1 MHVSWDIMRDGL
13 PIIIVN
19 LKTYEQGY
27 GADGFELCKIMEEI
41 SIEHNV
47 NLAAAVSAID
57 LVDYADNLKIPIF
70 AQHVDGVN
78 FGSNTG
84 SILPEAVRYS
94 GAVGTLVNHA
104 ECQMEWKDIEATIN
118 RCRELGLTTVL
129 CTADAAATERGAGLN
144 PDMIAVE
151 PPELIGGD
159 ISVTTADPDI
169 IKKTVEAVKSV
180 NPNVE
185 VLTGAGVENGE
196 DVRMAIEF
204 GTMGVLLAS
213 GVTKAN
219 NPEEVLKDLCESLRK
234 LSN

>member
-1 MHVSWDIMRDGL
+1 MCVSWDIMRDGL

-57 LVDYADNLKIPIF
+57 LVDYSDNLKIPIF
-70 AQHVDGVN
+70 AQHVDGVTY
-78 FGSNTG
+78 GSNTG

-104 ECQMEWKDIEATIN
+104 ECQMSWEEIEKTIN
-118 RCRELGLTTVL
+118 RCKELGLSTVL
-129 CTADAAATERGAGLN
+129 CTADLNSSEKGSHLN
-144 PDMIAVE
+144 PDMVAVE

-159 ISVTTADPDI
+159 ISVSTAKPEI
-169 IKKTVEAVKSV
+169 ISDTVEVVKKINSNISV
-180 NPNVE
+180 
-185 VLTGAGVENGE
+185 LCGAGVKNQK
-196 DVRMAIEF
+196 DVSKAISLGSE
-204 GTMGVLLAS
+204 GILLAS
-213 GVTKAN
+213 GVVKSTE
-219 NPEEVLKDLCESLRK
+219 PRIVLLDLIKVL
-234 LSN
+234 

>member
-1 MHVSWDIMRDGL
+1 MRDGL

-57 LVDYADNLKIPIF
+57 LVDYSDNLKIPIF
-70 AQHVDGVN
+70 AQHVDGVTY
-78 FGSNTG
+78 GSNTG

-104 ECQMEWKDIEATIN
+104 ECQMNWGEIEKTIN
-118 RCRELGLTTVL
+118 RCKELGLTTVL
-129 CTADAAATERGAGLN
+129 CTADLASSEKGSHLD

-159 ISVTTADPDI
+159 ISVSTAKPEI
-169 IKKTVEAVKSV
+169 ISDTVEIVKKINSNISV
-180 NPNVE
+180 
-185 VLTGAGVENGE
+185 LCGAGVKNQE
-196 DVRMAIEF
+196 DVSKAISLGSE
-204 GTMGVLLAS
+204 GILLAS
-213 GVTKAN
+213 GVVKSSE
-219 NPEEVLKDLCESLRK
+219 PRKVLLDLIKGL
-234 LSN
+234 

>member
-78 FGSNTG
+78 YGSNTG

-104 ECQMEWKDIEATIN
+104 ECQMSWKEIEKTIN
-118 RCRELGLTTVL
+118 RCKELDLTTVL
-129 CTADAAATERGAGLN
+129 CTADIESSEKGSHLN
-144 PDMIAVE
+144 PDMLAVE

-159 ISVTTADPDI
+159 ISVSTAKPEI
-169 IKKTVEAVKSV
+169 ISDTVEVVKKINSKISV
-180 NPNVE
+180 
-185 VLTGAGVENGE
+185 LCGAGVKNQ
-196 DVRMAIEF
+196 DC
-204 GTMGVLLAS
+204 LLYTS
-213 GVTKAN
+213 
-219 NPEEVLKDLCESLRK
+219 PSPRD
-234 LSN
+234 

>member
-57 LVDYADNLKIPIF
+57 LVDYSDNLKIPIF

-78 FGSNTG
+78 YGSNTG

-104 ECQMEWKDIEATIN
+104 ECQMSWEEIEKTIN
-118 RCRELGLTTVL
+118 RCKEIDLTTVL
-129 CTADAAATERGAGLN
+129 CTADLGSSEKGSHLN

-159 ISVTTADPDI
+159 ISVSTAKPEI
-169 IKKTVEAVKSV
+169 ISDTVEIVKKINSNISV
-180 NPNVE
+180 
-185 VLTGAGVENGE
+185 LCGAGVKNQK
-196 DVRMAIEF
+196 DVSKAISLGSE
-204 GTMGVLLAS
+204 GILLAS
-213 GVTKAN
+213 GVVKSSE
-219 NPEEVLKDLCESLRK
+219 PRKVLLDLIKGL
-234 LSN
+234 

>member
-70 AQHVDGVN
+70 AQHVDGVGY
-78 FGSNTG
+78 GSNTG

-104 ECQMEWKDIEATIN
+104 ECQMSWEQIEMTIN
-118 RCRELGLTTVL
+118 RCKELGLSTVL
-129 CTADAAATERGAGLN
+129 CTADLDSSEKGSHLN

-159 ISVTTADPDI
+159 ISVSTAKPEI
-169 IKKTVEAVKSV
+169 ISDTVEIVKKINSSISV
-180 NPNVE
+180 
-185 VLTGAGVENGE
+185 LCGAGVKNQE
-196 DVRMAIEF
+196 DVSKAISLGSE
-204 GTMGVLLAS
+204 GILLAS
-213 GVTKAN
+213 GVVKSSE
-219 NPEEVLKDLCESLRK
+219 PRKVLLDLIKGL
-234 LSN
+234 

>member
-1 MHVSWDIMRDGL
+1 MRDGL

-70 AQHVDGVN
+70 AQHVDGVGY
-78 FGSNTG
+78 GSNTG

-104 ECQMEWKDIEATIN
+104 ECQMSWEQIEMTIN
-118 RCRELGLTTVL
+118 RCKELGLSTVL
-129 CTADAAATERGAGLN
+129 CTADLDSSEKGSHLN

-159 ISVTTADPDI
+159 ISVSTAKPEI
-169 IKKTVEAVKSV
+169 ISDTVEIVKKINSSISV
-180 NPNVE
+180 
-185 VLTGAGVENGE
+185 LCGAGVKNQE
-196 DVRMAIEF
+196 DVSKAISLGSE
-204 GTMGVLLAS
+204 GILLAS
-213 GVTKAN
+213 GVVKSSE
-219 NPEEVLKDLCESLRK
+219 PRKVLLDLIKGL
-234 LSN
+234 

>member
-41 SIEHNV
+41 SIENDV
-47 NLAAAVSAID
+47 NLAAVVSAID

-78 FGSNTG
+78 YGSNTG

-104 ECQMEWKDIEATIN
+104 ECQMSWEEIEKTIN
-118 RCRELGLTTVL
+118 RCKELDLTTVL
-129 CTADAAATERGAGLN
+129 CTADIESSEKGSHLN
-144 PDMIAVE
+144 PDMLAVE

-159 ISVTTADPDI
+159 ISVSTAKPEI
-169 IKKTVEAVKSV
+169 ISDTVEVVKKINSNISV
-180 NPNVE
+180 
-185 VLTGAGVENGE
+185 LCGAGVKNQE
-196 DVRMAIEF
+196 DVSKAISLGSE
-204 GTMGVLLAS
+204 GILLAS
-213 GVTKAN
+213 GVVKSTEPRK
-219 NPEEVLKDLCESLRK
+219 VLLDLIKGL
-234 LSN
+234 

>member
-1 MHVSWDIMRDGL
+1 MRDGL

-78 FGSNTG
+78 YGSNTG

-104 ECQMEWKDIEATIN
+104 ECQMSWKEIEKTIN
-118 RCRELGLTTVL
+118 RCKELDLTTVL
-129 CTADAAATERGAGLN
+129 CTADIESSEKGSHLN
-144 PDMIAVE
+144 PDMLAVE
-151 PPELIGGD
+151 QPELIGGD
-159 ISVTTADPDI
+159 ISGSTAKPEI
-169 IKKTVEAVKSV
+169 ISDTVEVVEKINSNISV
-180 NPNVE
+180 
-185 VLTGAGVENGE
+185 LCGAGVKNQE
-196 DVRMAIEF
+196 DVSKAISLGSE
-204 GTMGVLLAS
+204 GILLAS
-213 GVTKAN
+213 GVVKSTEPRK
-219 NPEEVLKDLCESLRK
+219 VLLDLIKGL
-234 LSN
+234 

>member
-1 MHVSWDIMRDGL
+1 MHVSWVIMRDGL

-70 AQHVDGVN
+70 AQHVDGVSY
-78 FGSNTG
+78 GSNTG

-104 ECQMEWKDIEATIN
+104 ECQMSWEQIEMTIN
-118 RCRELGLTTVL
+118 RCKELGLSTVL
-129 CTADAAATERGAGLN
+129 CTADLDSSEKGSHLN

-159 ISVTTADPDI
+159 ISVSTAKPEI
-169 IKKTVEAVKSV
+169 ISDTVEIVKKINSSISV
-180 NPNVE
+180 
-185 VLTGAGVENGE
+185 LCGAGVKNQE
-196 DVRMAIEF
+196 DVSKAISLGSE
-204 GTMGVLLAS
+204 GILLAS
-213 GVTKAN
+213 GVVKSSE
-219 NPEEVLKDLCESLRK
+219 PRKVLLDLIKGL
-234 LSN
+234 

>member
-1 MHVSWDIMRDGL
+1 MRDGL

-70 AQHVDGVN
+70 AQHVDGVTY
-78 FGSNTG
+78 GSNTG

-104 ECQMEWKDIEATIN
+104 ECQMSWEEIEKTIN
-118 RCRELGLTTVL
+118 RCKELDLTTVL
-129 CTADAAATERGAGLN
+129 CTADLDSSEKGSHLN

-159 ISVTTADPDI
+159 ISVSTAKPEI
-169 IKKTVEAVKSV
+169 ISDTVEIVKKINSNISV
-180 NPNVE
+180 
-185 VLTGAGVENGE
+185 LCGAGVKNQE
-196 DVRMAIEF
+196 DVSKAISLGSE
-204 GTMGVLLAS
+204 GILLAS
-213 GVTKAN
+213 GVVKSSE
-219 NPEEVLKDLCESLRK
+219 PRKVLLDLIKGL
-234 LSN
+234 

>member
-1 MHVSWDIMRDGL
+1 MRDGL

-57 LVDYADNLKIPIF
+57 LVDYSDNLKIPIF

-78 FGSNTG
+78 YGSNTG

-104 ECQMEWKDIEATIN
+104 ECQMSWEEIEKTIN
-118 RCRELGLTTVL
+118 RCKEIDLTTVL
-129 CTADAAATERGAGLN
+129 CTADLGSSEKGSHLN

-159 ISVTTADPDI
+159 ISVSTAKPEI
-169 IKKTVEAVKSV
+169 ISDTVEIVKKINSNISV
-180 NPNVE
+180 
-185 VLTGAGVENGE
+185 LCGAGVKNQE
-196 DVRMAIEF
+196 DVSKAISLGSE
-204 GTMGVLLAS
+204 GILLAS
-213 GVTKAN
+213 GVVKSSE
-219 NPEEVLKDLCESLRK
+219 PRKVLLDLIKGL
-234 LSN
+234 

>member
-1 MHVSWDIMRDGL
+1 MRDGL

-70 AQHVDGVN
+70 AQHVDGVTY
-78 FGSNTG
+78 GSNTG

-104 ECQMEWKDIEATIN
+104 ECQINWKEIEKTIN
-118 RCRELGLTTVL
+118 RCKELDLTTVL
-129 CTADAAATERGAGLN
+129 CTADIESSEKGSHLN
-144 PDMIAVE
+144 PDMLAVE

-159 ISVTTADPDI
+159 ISVSTAKPEI
-169 IKKTVEAVKSV
+169 ISDTVEVVKKINSNISV
-180 NPNVE
+180 
-185 VLTGAGVENGE
+185 LCGAGVKNQE
-196 DVRMAIEF
+196 DVSKAISLGSE
-204 GTMGVLLAS
+204 GILLAS
-213 GVTKAN
+213 GVVKSSE
-219 NPEEVLKDLCESLRK
+219 PRKVLLDLIKGL
-234 LSN
+234 

>member
-57 LVDYADNLKIPIF
+57 LVDYSDNLKIPIF
-70 AQHVDGVN
+70 AQHVDGVTY
-78 FGSNTG
+78 GSNTG

-104 ECQMEWKDIEATIN
+104 ECQMNWGEIEKTIN
-118 RCRELGLTTVL
+118 RCKELGLTTVL
-129 CTADAAATERGAGLN
+129 CTADLASSEKGSHLD

-159 ISVTTADPDI
+159 ISVSTAKPEI
-169 IKKTVEAVKSV
+169 ISDTVEIVKKINSNISV
-180 NPNVE
+180 
-185 VLTGAGVENGE
+185 LCGAGVKNQE
-196 DVRMAIEF
+196 DVSKAILLGSE
-204 GTMGVLLAS
+204 GILLAS
-213 GVTKAN
+213 GVVKSSE
-219 NPEEVLKDLCESLRK
+219 PRKVLLDLIKGL
-234 LSN
+234 

>member
-1 MHVSWDIMRDGL
+1 MRDGL

-57 LVDYADNLKIPIF
+57 LVDYSDNLKIPIF

-78 FGSNTG
+78 YGSNTG
-84 SILPEAVRYS
+84 SILPEAIRYS

-104 ECQMEWKDIEATIN
+104 ECQMNWGEIEKTIN
-118 RCRELGLTTVL
+118 RCKELGLTTVL
-129 CTADAAATERGAGLN
+129 CTADLASSEKGSHLD

-159 ISVTTADPDI
+159 ISVSTAKPEI
-169 IKKTVEAVKSV
+169 ISDTVEIVKKINSNISV
-180 NPNVE
+180 
-185 VLTGAGVENGE
+185 LCGAGVKNQE
-196 DVRMAIEF
+196 DVSKAILLGSE
-204 GTMGVLLAS
+204 GILLAS
-213 GVTKAN
+213 GVVKSSE
-219 NPEEVLKDLCESLRK
+219 PRKVLLDLIKGL
-234 LSN
+234 

>member
-1 MHVSWDIMRDGL
+1 MLVSWGIMRDGL

-70 AQHVDGVN
+70 AQHIDGVN
-78 FGSNTG
+78 YGSNTG

-104 ECQMEWKDIEATIN
+104 ECQMSWKEIGKTIN
-118 RCRELGLTTVL
+118 RCKELDLTTVL
-129 CTADAAATERGAGLN
+129 CTADIESSEKGSHLE

-159 ISVTTADPDI
+159 ISVSTAKPEI
-169 IKKTVEAVKSV
+169 ISDTVEVVKKISSNISV
-180 NPNVE
+180 
-185 VLTGAGVENGE
+185 LCGAGVKNQE
-196 DVRMAIEF
+196 DVSKAISLGSE
-204 GTMGVLLAS
+204 GILLAS
-213 GVTKAN
+213 GVVKSTEPRK
-219 NPEEVLKDLCESLRK
+219 VLLDLIKGL
-234 LSN
+234 

>member
-1 MHVSWDIMRDGL
+1 MRDGL

-57 LVDYADNLKIPIF
+57 LVDYSDNLKIPIF
-70 AQHVDGVN
+70 AQHVDGVTY
-78 FGSNTG
+78 GSNTG

-104 ECQMEWKDIEATIN
+104 ECQMNWGEIEKTIN
-118 RCRELGLTTVL
+118 RCKELGLTTVL
-129 CTADAAATERGAGLN
+129 CTADLASSEKGSHLN

-159 ISVTTADPDI
+159 ISVSTAKPEI
-169 IKKTVEAVKSV
+169 ISDTVEIVKKINSNISV
-180 NPNVE
+180 
-185 VLTGAGVENGE
+185 LCGAGVKNQE
-196 DVRMAIEF
+196 DVSKAILLGSE
-204 GTMGVLLAS
+204 GILLAS
-213 GVTKAN
+213 GVVKSSE
-219 NPEEVLKDLCESLRK
+219 PRKVLLDLIKGL
-234 LSN
+234 

>member
-1 MHVSWDIMRDGL
+1 MLVSWQIMSNST

-19 LKTYEQGY
+19 LKAYEQGY
-27 GADGFELCKIMEEI
+27 GADGFDLCKIMEEI

-57 LVDYADNLKIPIF
+57 LVDFSDNLKIPIF

-78 FGSNTG
+78 YGSHTG

-104 ECQMEWKDIEATIN
+104 ECQMSWEEIEKTIN
-118 RCRELGLTTVL
+118 RCKELGLLTVL
-129 CTADAAATERGAGLN
+129 CTADLESSEKGAHLN

-159 ISVTTADPDI
+159 ISVSTAKPEI
-169 IKKTVEAVKSV
+169 ISDTVELVKKINSDISV
-180 NPNVE
+180 
-185 VLTGAGVENGE
+185 LCGAGVKNQT
-196 DVRMAIEF
+196 DVSKAISLGSE
-204 GTMGVLLAS
+204 GILLAS
-213 GVTKAN
+213 GVVKSSE
-219 NPEEVLKDLCESLRK
+219 PRKVLLDLIKGL
-234 LSN
+234 

>member
-78 FGSNTG
+78 YGSNTG

-104 ECQMEWKDIEATIN
+104 ECQMSWEEIEKTIN
-118 RCRELGLTTVL
+118 RCKELDLTTVL
-129 CTADAAATERGAGLN
+129 CTADIASSEKGSNLN

-159 ISVTTADPDI
+159 ISVSTAKPEI
-169 IKKTVEAVKSV
+169 ISDTVEVVKKINSNISV
-180 NPNVE
+180 
-185 VLTGAGVENGE
+185 LCGAGVKNQE
-196 DVRMAIEF
+196 DVSKAISLGSE
-204 GTMGVLLAS
+204 GILLAS
-213 GVTKAN
+213 GVVKSSE
-219 NPEEVLKDLCESLRK
+219 PRKVLLDLIKGL
-234 LSN
+234 